1 MKKQLCALI
10 SLVCI
15 LCLSNPACSRYKIA
29 TTLRSNNLKT
39 YAGPLQPK
47 DSVGYLACASS
58 DLEIAEIDGTPTKQ
72 LKARAGHVGSFT
84 YAELLPGEHTVLV
97 KGNTIDT
104 SYGRFHTDLT
114 VDIVFFTSFMG
125 GESVLSF
132 MVEPGHVYVIHA
144 KITKKKSEDISNSA
158 GHTLTISVED
168 VQTRKIVCR
177 VESDIHK

>member
-1 MKKQLCALI
+1 MKRQLCVLA
-10 SLVCI
+10 SLVCF

-29 TTLRSNNLKT
+29 TTLRSSNLRT
-39 YAGPLQPK
+39 YAGPPQPK
-47 DSVGYLACASS
+47 DLVGYIACASS
-58 DLEIAEIDGTPTKQ
+58 DLQIAEIDGTSTKL
-72 LKARAGHVGSFT
+72 LKDRVGHVGNFT
-84 YAELLPGEHTVLV
+84 YAELLPGEHAVLV

-114 VDIVFFTSFMG
+114 VDRVFLTSFMG

-132 MVEPGHVYVIHA
+132 MVEPGHVYVIHSR
-144 KITKKKSEDISNSA
+144 ISKKKSKDVSNSA

-177 VESDIHK
+177 IESDIHK